1 MHRDA
6 AGPGANQVLRW
17 CLLDGALTEAAQAQ
31 VSVWDR
37 GFLVAEGVYEVMSVQ
52 GGRLFAWERHRRRL
66 RNSLAGLG
74 VALPLGEDDL
84 RAALEGMARANGAE
98 GGQDGQGDGRS
109 CIYLQVTAGV
119 PAQPGRDYLAP
130 ATPQLFAYQ
139 FAAPL
144 PEKPAPLSVCLLEDI
159 RWRRVDIKVI
169 GLTAVGIL
177 KRAAAAAGHDDAI
190 LHRDGQINEATAS
203 NVFASI
209 GGAICTPP
217 LSHRLLGGVTR
228 AVLLDALRAGGHDVQ
243 ERPIGLDELRAAE
256 EIWTTST
263 VLRLQPVASLD
274 GAPLPQVAGPAF
286 RLAADAFAQALA
298 EEGALA
304 ASGAPA

>member
-1 MHRDA
+1 MQPGVP
-6 AGPGANQVLRW
+6 GPQPNQVLRW
-17 CLLDGALTEAAQAQ
+17 CLLDGALSEAAQAQ

-52 GGRLFAWERHRRRL
+52 RGRLFAWERHRQRL

-74 VALPLGEDDL
+74 VAPPLGEDDL
-84 RAALEGMARANGAE
+84 RAALEGMVRANGAE
-98 GGQDGQGDGRS
+98 GGDGGRS
-109 CIYLQVTAGV
+109 CVYLQVTAGV
-119 PAQPGRDYLAP
+119 PARPGRDYLAP

-144 PEKPAPLSVCLLEDI
+144 PQRPAPLSVCLLEDI

-177 KRAAAAAGHDDAI
+177 KRAAASAGHDDAI
-190 LHRDGQINEATAS
+190 LHRDGQVNEATAS

-217 LSHRLLGGVTR
+217 LSQRLLGGVTR
-228 AVLLDALRAGGHDVQ
+228 AVLVDALRAGGHSVE

-256 EIWTTST
+256 EVWTTST
-263 VLRLQPVASLD
+263 VLRLQPVASID

-286 RLAADAFAQALA
+286 AQASAAFARALE

-304 ASGAPA
+304 VSGAPA

>member
-17 CLLDGALTEAAQAQ
+17 CLLDGALAESREAR

-52 GGRLFAWERHRRRL
+52 GGRLFAWERHRKRL

-84 RAALEGMARANGAE
+84 RGALEGMVRANGAE
-98 GGQDGQGDGRS
+98 SQGGEDGGRS
-109 CIYLQVTAGV
+109 CVYLQVTAGV

-144 PEKPAPLSVCLLEDI
+144 PQSPAPLSVCLLEDI
-159 RWRRVDIKVI
+159 RWQRVDIKVI

-190 LHRDGQINEATAS
+190 LHRDGQVNEATAS

-228 AVLLDALRAGGHDVQ
+228 AVLIDALRTGGHSVQ

-286 RLAADAFAQALA
+286 RQAADAFARALE